1 MLDELTKFG
10 NYDVYLVGKC
20 TKSALQVNM
29 SSKDYK
35 LSSSLKHFFGFSKFR
50 GLQEEVIQTLLSG
63 KDTFVIMPTG
73 GGKSLCYQLP
83 ALLLDGTAIVV
94 SPLIALMKNQVDAI
108 RGISKQDG
116 VAHVLNSSLTKSQ
129 VQTVKDDIT
138 KGVTKLLYVAPES
151 LTKQDYVDFLRS
163 VPISF
168 LAVDEAHCIS
178 EWGHDFRPEYR
189 NLRGIID
196 RIDEKIP
203 VIGLTA
209 TATPKV
215 QEDILKNLGITK
227 AITFKASFNRPN
239 LFYEVLPK
247 TDQVDRDI
255 TSFIKKNEGKSGIV
269 YCLSRR
275 RVEELAQVLQV
286 NGIKAVPYHAG
297 LDSKQR
303 VKNQDMFLMED
314 VDVVVATIAFGMG
327 IDKPD
332 VRFVIHH
339 DIPKSIESYYQE
351 TGRAGRDGGEGHC
364 LAFYAY
370 KDIEKLEKFMSGKP
384 IAEQEIGYALLH
396 EMVAYA
402 ETSMSRR
409 KFILHYFGEEFDES
423 NGPGA
428 DMDDNSRNPKP
439 KKEAQKQVEKLLTV
453 ITDTAQQY
461 RFKEIV
467 NILSGIKN
475 ALLITRQ
482 VDDQDFF
489 GVGSDQTPSYWRAL
503 IRQLLVAGLLKKE
516 IESYGVIKLT
526 KKGEDFLQ
534 SPHSFFMTENH
545 EYDQVQSPPSSNR
558 GGVSVFD
565 KKLHGLLMKE
575 RKRVAEQSGVP
586 PYAVFQESSIEDM
599 LLKYPIS
606 IEELKNIH
614 GVGEGKAMK
623 FGSSFVKLI
632 EKYCEDN
639 DVVRPQDIIIKST
652 GANSTLKLYIIQNI
666 DRKLPLEDI
675 ADAKGMDRTTF
686 IKELETIVFSG
697 TKLDIGYEVDAL
709 FDEDQ
714 QDELKAY
721 FMEAEN
727 DDIQE
732 AFDEFDGEFEEDDLR
747 IFRIKFISEVAN

>member
-1 MLDELTKFG
+1 MLDELTKFE
-10 NYDVYLVGKC
+10 NYDVYLGGKC

-83 ALLLDGTAIVV
+83 ALLLGGTAIVV

-558 GGVSVFD
+558 GGVAVFD

-732 AFDEFDGEFEEDDLR
+732 AFDEFGGEFEEDDLR